1 MGIHRGSNI
10 IRSGLE
16 FAFDTGYTSVLSNKD
31 SYIYNQGEPT
41 TNYITANLE
50 TLGTDGSGQ
59 SSVGT
64 RTTIAPNHV
73 KIVDV
78 ASNTRQT
85 YLISGLTGGTT
96 YTVSIEFKKLNGSP
110 TFRYQLQDYSGSSY
124 LRTIKFTS
132 TAETGLTDIY
142 GWQTAKWTFTLG
154 SDANAV
160 RIWLQD
166 GADYTTYT
174 HSFELRNPQLEAK
187 GHATPYVSGSRSNTT
202 SLLDITG
209 QHTLDV
215 SNVSFDSA
223 AHIDFDGT
231 DDYLSLGSDTTFKSS
246 GGWTVESI
254 VKYDS
259 VAGGYNNATSP
270 ANFIGSDSITYNS
283 WYWSVLSGK
292 LALWNISPGVW
303 KYGSTTLV
311 ADTWYHTV
319 LVSNANGTSYQMYLN
334 GVAEG
339 GDHAS
344 YSWNASYSGLKV
356 KYIGK
361 GNANIRRVNGKIPIT
376 RIYNRALSSEE
387 VAQNFN
393 AYRGRFNI

>member
-16 FAFDTGYTSVLSNKD
+16 FAFDTGYSSTFNNK
-31 SYIYNQGEPT
+31 SRYLYNQGEPT

-78 ASNTRQT
+78 ASNTRQS
-85 YLISGLTGGTT
+85 YLISGITGGTA
-96 YTVSIEFKKLNGSP
+96 YTVSIEFKKLDGSP

-124 LRTIKFTS
+124 LRTIKFTN

-187 GHATPYVSGSRSNTT
+187 GHATPYVSGSRSNTA

-209 QHTLDV
+209 QSNIDL
-215 SNVSFDSA
+215 SNVSFDST
-223 AHIDFDGT
+223 AHMTFDGS
-231 DDYLSLGSDTTFKSS
+231 DDKGEVSNFPAIWNGSVSLETVASWDDDTRSIIFGNYNCNNNDINFEKLTGGSLRFYWGRGARDVTTTGNPRVTTAGAYHHVVFVRDTS
-246 GGWTVESI
+246 
-254 VKYDS
+254 
-259 VAGGYNNATSP
+259 ANN
-270 ANFIGSDSITYNS
+270 FRFYVDG
-283 WYWSVLSGK
+283 
-292 LALWNISPGVW
+292 
-303 KYGSTTLV
+303 TLV
-311 ADTWYHTV
+311 TT
-319 LVSNANGTSYQMYLN
+319 VSNAGSNITST
-334 GVAEG
+334 GSTFRIG
-339 GDHAS
+339 GDTRNGSTIH
-344 YSWNASYSGLKV
+344 N
-356 KYIGK
+356 
-361 GNANIRRVNGKIPIT
+361 GNIPIV
-376 RIYNRALSSEE
+376 RVYSKALTTEE
-387 VAQNFN
+387 VTQNFS
-393 AYRGRFNI
+393 AYRDRFNI

>member
-16 FAFDTGYTSVLSNKD
+16 FAFDTGYSSTFNNK
-31 SYIYNQGEPT
+31 SRYLYNQGEPT

-78 ASNTRQT
+78 ASNTRQS

-96 YTVSIEFKKLNGSP
+96 YTVSIEFKKLDGSP

-124 LRTIKFTS
+124 LRTIKFT
-132 TAETGLTDIY
+132 
-142 GWQTAKWTFTLG
+142 
-154 SDANAV
+154 DANAV

-166 GADYTTYT
+166 GADYTTST

-187 GHATPYVSGSRSNTT
+187 GHATPYVSGSRSNTA

-209 QHTLDV
+209 QRNINV
-215 SNVSFDSA
+215 SNASFDSD
-223 AHIDFDGT
+223 AHIDLDGT
-231 DDYLSLGSDTTFKSS
+231 GDYLSLGSDITFKTNGAS
-246 GGWTVESI
+246 GGWTVESV

-259 VAGGYNNATSP
+259 VAGGYNNNTSP
-270 ANFIGSDSITYNS
+270 ANFIGSSGISYNS
-283 WYWSVLSGK
+283 WYWSVLNSK

-303 KYGSTTLV
+303 KYGSTTLS

-319 LVSNANGTSYQMYLN
+319 LTCFGDGSSYQMYLN
-334 GVAEG
+334 GAAEG
-339 GDHAS
+339 GDHVS

-356 KYIGK
+356 QYFGA
-361 GNANIRRVNGKIPIT
+361 GQTNRRYVNGKIPIT
-376 RIYNRALSSEE
+376 RIYNRALSAQE
-387 VAQNFN
+387 VKQNFN
-393 AYRGRFNI
+393 AYKDRFNM

>member
-16 FAFDTGYTSVLSNKD
+16 FAFDTGYTGVLSNKD

-64 RTTIAPNHV
+64 RTTVAPNHV

-78 ASNTRQT
+78 ASNTRQS
-85 YLISGLTGGTT
+85 YLISGLTGGAT
-96 YTVSIEFKKLNGSP
+96 YTVSIEFKKLDGTP

-124 LRTIKFTS
+124 VRTIKFTN

-187 GHATPYVSGSRSNTT
+187 GHATPYVSGTRSASG

-231 DDYLSLGSDTTFKSS
+231 DDYLSLGNDTTFKSS

-270 ANFIGSDSITYNS
+270 ANFIGSDTISYNS

-303 KYGSTTLV
+303 KYGSTTLA

-361 GNANIRRVNGKIPIT
+361 GNANVRRVNGKIPIT

>member
-64 RTTIAPNHV
+64 RTTVAPNHV

-78 ASNTRQT
+78 ASNTRQS
-85 YLISGLTGGTT
+85 YLISGLTGGAT
-96 YTVSIEFKKLNGSP
+96 YTVSIEFKKLDGTP

-124 LRTIKFTS
+124 VRTIKFTN

-187 GHATPYVSGSRSNTT
+187 GHATPYVSGTRSASG
-202 SLLDITG
+202 SLLDLTRQSTIDLT
-209 QHTLDV
+209 
-215 SNVSFDSA
+215 NVSFDSN
-223 AHIDFDGT
+223 AHMTFDGT
-231 DDYLSLGSDTTFKSS
+231 DDKGEVSNFPAIWNGSVSLEAVASWDDDSRSIIFGNYNCNNNDINFEKLTGGTLRFYWGRGARDVTTTGNPRVTTSGDYHHVVFVRDTS
-246 GGWTVESI
+246 
-254 VKYDS
+254 
-259 VAGGYNNATSP
+259 ANN
-270 ANFIGSDSITYNS
+270 FRFYVDG
-283 WYWSVLSGK
+283 
-292 LALWNISPGVW
+292 
-303 KYGSTTLV
+303 TLV
-311 ADTWYHTV
+311 TT
-319 LVSNANGTSYQMYLN
+319 VSNAGSNITSTGSTFRIGGDTRNGTTIHN
-334 GVAEG
+334 G
-339 GDHAS
+339 
-344 YSWNASYSGLKV
+344 N
-356 KYIGK
+356 
-361 GNANIRRVNGKIPIT
+361 IPIL
-376 RIYNRALSSEE
+376 RVYSKALTTEE
-387 VAQNFN
+387 VAQNFS
-393 AYRGRFNI
+393 AYRDRFNI